1 MKRLTYIGYLSIG
14 MLCCAAAS
22 SCSEGDAGSPAGTE
36 DEVTLVNHT
45 FTVNVTRQAWGDGAS
60 EHATRALEGG
70 LEPFA
75 EGDRLSLFSYVN
87 ADAEDAESGMENVV
101 DNVVNVFD
109 GMDWIAEEEMRW
121 KSVLHEQRIL
131 AVYPALEGKQIDL
144 SNLKYDLSQGALM
157 LAEVKTKPTTQAVE
171 LQLTHLFSKVDI
183 RVLVGNEYDG
193 GNIVVKGIRFI
204 GKKDATINCFTRE
217 IMPGMKDGQMDLQQ
231 IGEPVNG
238 VKRFAGVLLPQ
249 DYMPDC
255 LRLVIEENGVEK
267 ELLPEGDLMQ
277 LGGGE
282 QTNFRFLLGKHAV
295 VMERIGVEEWGEGG
309 SGGGNITQDMP
320 Y

>member
-14 MLCCAAAS
+14 VLCCVVAF

-36 DEVTLVNHT
+36 DEVTFVNHT
-45 FTVNVTRQAWGDGAS
+45 FTVNATRQAWKDGISGSAV
-60 EHATRALEGG
+60 RAEEKL

-75 EGDRLSLFSYVN
+75 EGDRLSIFSYVSPASVDA
-87 ADAEDAESGMENVV
+87 ADTMECVV
-101 DNVVNVFD
+101 DNVINIFD
-109 GMDWIAEEEMRW
+109 GINWTAEEEMRW
-121 KSVLHEQRIL
+121 KSVQNEQRIL
-131 AVYPALEGKQIDL
+131 AVYPALEGKGIDL
-144 SNLKYDLSQGALM
+144 SNLNYDLSQGALM
-157 LAEVKTKPTTQAVE
+157 LAEIETKPTTQAVE

-183 RVLVGNEYDG
+183 RVLVGNEYNG

-217 IMPGMKDGQMDLQQ
+217 IIPGMKDGQMDLQQ
-231 IGEPVNG
+231 LGEPVNG
-238 VKRFAGVLLPQ
+238 VKRFEGVLLPQ

-255 LRLVIEENGVEK
+255 LRLVIEENGIEK
-267 ELLPEGDLMQ
+267 ELLPEGDLIQ
-277 LGGGE
+277 LREGE
-282 QTNFRFLLGKHAV
+282 QTSFRFLLGKHAV

-309 SGGGNITQDMP
+309 NGGGNIVQGMP